1 MSKSLVIVE
10 SPAKCKKI
18 EEYLGKELYKC
29 VASFGHIRQLM
40 TEKGLQCIDIEDNYN
55 PLFKIASGK
64 HNQVKKLRE
73 EIGKCKDIY
82 LATDDD
88 REGEAI
94 AWHICQV
101 FKLPVH
107 TTKRI
112 IFHEITKPA
121 LKKAV
126 ERPTV
131 IDMNKVNAQKARQ
144 VLDLLVGF
152 TISPILWKHI
162 SSFNKSALSAGRCQT
177 PALRLVYDNQQE
189 IDASPGKECYDITG
203 YFFGKKNIAY
213 KLTKSLEN
221 KEETQVFLESSKTHK
236 HFMKNEEEFQTVQKA
251 PTPFTTSALQQKA
264 NNILHYSPKDTM
276 RICQNL
282 YEAGYITYMR
292 TDSKVFSE
300 EFLQTVEPF
309 IGEKYGEEYVKTD
322 LMSLAQRGDSK
333 ATSTKTTKGKT
344 SKTTKSKSA
353 KKDDSN
359 AQEAHEAIRPTKITT
374 MEISLGKGEHSKITK
389 KELRMYHLIWCH
401 TIECCMKNAV
411 HKKYNSLI
419 TSPLEDTFYKK
430 TLDSIVFPGWLIVQ
444 GYEEK
449 EEHYD
454 YLLNHKRNNA
464 TKSLK
469 YNSIYASHVLKDLKT
484 HYTEAKLVSLLEK
497 KGIGRPSTFS
507 SIISKIQERGYVAKE
522 NIEGKKINCTHLELR
537 EDTITETTE
546 TKKFGGEKN
555 KLVIQPIGKIVIDFL
570 MEHYGVVFDYS
581 YTKNM
586 ENELD
591 RIAGGNKVWYT
602 LCDECNE
609 TLRSVQGTLKEE
621 ESKREY
627 KINERYTYK
636 IGRYGPIILE
646 ALPKEEQKSTSTAT
660 ATETNKKP
668 RMKKSIIHKVKEDIT
683 LDMIKEWNENNEF
696 CIEDVIVAKK
706 NNILGTI
713 DGKEA
718 MLKKGKYGLYISLG
732 DENISLKG
740 CEKDEN
746 ELTIEDVKQLIEEKK
761 QNSGVVREMNE
772 HFSLRKSKHGLYVF
786 YKTASMRKPKF
797 INLKKF
803 EGDPETCPIEM
814 LIEWA
819 QQQV

>member
-18 EEYLGKELYKC
+18 EEYLGKELFKC

-40 TEKGLQCIDIEDNYN
+40 TEKGLKCIDTEDNYN

-64 HNQVKKLRE
+64 HSQVRKLRE
-73 EIGKCKDIY
+73 EIGSCKDIY

-101 FKLPVH
+101 FKLPVK

-112 IFHEITKPA
+112 IFHEITKTA

-126 ERPTV
+126 ERPTI

-152 TISPILWKHI
+152 TISPILWRHI
-162 SSFNKSALSAGRCQT
+162 SSFNKSSLSAGRCQT
-177 PALRLVYDNQQE
+177 PALRLVYDNQME
-189 IDASPGKECYDITG
+189 INASPGKECYDVTG
-203 YFFGKKNIAY
+203 YFFGKKNIPY
-213 KLTKSLEN
+213 KLTKTLEN
-221 KEETQVFLESSKTHK
+221 KESTQQFLKDSINHK
-236 HFMKNEEEFQTVQKA
+236 HFMKNESEYETTQKS

-264 NNILHYSPKDTM
+264 NNVLHYSPKDTM

-300 EFLQTVEPF
+300 EFLKTVEPF
-309 IGEKYGEEYVKTD
+309 IHEKYGENYIKTD
-322 LMSLAQRGDSK
+322 LMSLSQRSE
-333 ATSTKTTKGKT
+333 TSTKRKSTKKKDTKT
-344 SKTTKSKSA
+344 SK
-353 KKDDSN
+353 KKDDTN

-374 MEISLGKGEHSKITK
+374 IAISPNSGKISN
-389 KELRMYHLIWCH
+389 KEVRMYNLIWCH
-401 TIECCMKNAV
+401 TLECCMKDAI

-419 TSPLEDTFYKK
+419 ISPLKDIFYKK
-430 TLDSIVFPGWLIVQ
+430 TMDSIIFPGWLIVQ

-449 EEHYD
+449 EQHYD
-454 YLLNHKRNNA
+454 YLLNHKRNNSS
-464 TKSLK
+464 KSLK
-469 YNSIYASHVLKDLKT
+469 YNLIQASHVLKELKT

-507 SIISKIQERGYVAKE
+507 SIISKIQERGYVSKD
-522 NIEGKKINCTHLELR
+522 NIEGKEIDCIHMELK
-537 EDTITETTE
+537 EDSIKEISE
-546 TKKFGGEKN
+546 RKKFGGEKN
-555 KLVIQPIGKIVIDFL
+555 KLVIQPIGKIVVEFL
-570 MEHYGVVFDYS
+570 MEHYSTVFDYS
-581 YTKNM
+581 YTKQM
-586 ENELD
+586 ETELD
-591 RIAGGNKVWYT
+591 HIASGNKVWYT
-602 LCDECNE
+602 LCDECNT
-609 TLRSVQGTLKEE
+609 TLTSIHGTLKDV
-621 ESKREY
+621 ESKQEY
-627 KINERYTYK
+627 KINETYTYK

-646 ALPKEEQKSTSTAT
+646 SNPSTDQIVDV
-660 ATETNKKP
+660 KKTSKT
-668 RMKKSIIHKVKEDIT
+668 KKSIIHKVREDIT
-683 LDMIKEWNENNEF
+683 LEMIQHMNETNTF
-696 CIEDVIVAKK
+696 CLKDVVVEKK
-706 NNILGTI
+706 NNKLGMI

-718 MLKKGKYGLYISLG
+718 ILKKGKFGLYISLG

-740 CEKDEN
+740 CSKDEKD
-746 ELTIEDVKQLIEEKK
+746 LTIDDVKELIEEKK
-761 QNSGVVREMNE
+761 KNSGIVRNINE
-772 HFSLRKSKHGLYVF
+772 YFSLRRSKHGLYVF
-786 YKTASMRKPKF
+786 YKTKSMRKPTF

-803 EGDPETCPIEM
+803 SEDPETCPIEM
-814 LIEWA
+814 LLEWV